1 MFKIN
6 LKEVKWFIILVG
18 FTYYIYYLIS
28 TKKLYLFIH
37 PRMTIYMYFSLI
49 IFSILSLLQIKKIF
63 KVKGGHAKAA
73 STIFLLPLVLVYIV
87 NPQGLDAEIA
97 SQKGYS
103 TNSYGVASSPST
115 TAAPT
120 TSKSDE
126 SSTSALQG
134 NLIKPNEQNYSD
146 VVNEIMYNANKYK
159 GKNITLGGFVYKD
172 GTLPKDTFVVGRM
185 LIICCAA
192 DAELT
197 GLAVKMDNST
207 LQNDQWVEVTGTID
221 VMPNFDKDDTD
232 NKIIPVIKVTN
243 VKPMAKPSNPYI
255 YLKGSTGGSSTGSS
269 TPPPAV

>member
-6 LKEVKWFIILVG
+6 VKELKWFIILVG
-18 FTYYIYYLIS
+18 FTYYMYYLIS

-37 PRMTIYMYFSLI
+37 PRMTIYMYFSFF
-49 IFSILSLLQIKKIF
+49 IFIILSLLQIKKIF

-87 NPQGLDAEIA
+87 NPQGLNAEIA

-103 TNSYGVASSPST
+103 TNSYEVVSST
-115 TAAPT
+115 TAEAT
-120 TSKSDE
+120 DSKSGG
-126 SSTSALQG
+126 SSVSGLKG

-159 GKNITLGGFVYKD
+159 GKKINLGGFVYKD
-172 GTLPKDTFVVGRM
+172 GTFPKDIFVVGRM

-207 LQNDQWVEVTGTID
+207 LQNDQWVEITGVID
-221 VMPNFDKDDTD
+221 VMPNFDKDDKD
-232 NKIIPVIKVTN
+232 NKTIPVIKVTN

-255 YLKGSTGGSSTGSS
+255 YLKGSTEGSSTGIS

>member
-6 LKEVKWFIILVG
+6 MKELKWFLILVG
-18 FTYYIYYLIS
+18 FAYYIYYLIS

-37 PRMTIYMYFSLI
+37 PRLTIYMYFSLF
-49 IFSILSLLQIKKIF
+49 IFMILSLLQIKKIF

-87 NPQGLDAEIA
+87 NPQGLNAEIA

-103 TNSYGVASSPST
+103 TNSYGVASNPST
-115 TAAPT
+115 TAPT
-120 TSKSDE
+120 TSQTDE
-126 SSTSALQG
+126 SINSDLQG

-159 GKNITLGGFVYKD
+159 GKKITLGGFVYED
-172 GTLPKDTFVVGRM
+172 GSFPKDTFVIGRM

-207 LQNDQWVEVTGTID
+207 LQKDQWVEVTGTID
-221 VMPNFDKDDTD
+221 VMPNFDKEDTD
-232 NKIIPVIKVTN
+232 DKIIPVIKVTN
-243 VKPMAKPSNPYI
+243 VKPMTKPSNPYI
-255 YLKGSTGGSSTGSS
+255 YLNGSTGGSSTGSS